1 MRAVGVLSRS
11 SAAARV
17 MAALLLLAQALWAA
31 PPRKVVVL
39 LPASVDAAR
48 QEAVLGAIRAQL
60 GDLALELVIERPAE
74 VPADLRDRLD
84 LASRAAET
92 HGAMGVFV
100 LEIERA
106 GDLLVYLVEP
116 EARRALV
123 RRVQAPG
130 SEAAGFEELSLI
142 VRSTSSALLEG
153 REIGMEQGP
162 ELAPKPPPRPEPEA
176 PPPPPPPRPAGKPP
190 QRSTSTGRLGAFYV
204 GEGYAPEA
212 SWQSGLG
219 LRLSGSPDRRLFVGI
234 GYVLF
239 PPVDI
244 DTETVAARVTRHP
257 AEAFASYELP
267 LDQVRVGAE
276 LAVRAELA
284 TRRTLRAGSGLE
296 PTPDDR
302 RWLWGAA
309 ARALVRWVLS
319 ERVALGAALGADISF
334 NDSEYVVDAS
344 GQQDPV
350 LRPRAVRPHAELG
363 VVVDLW

>member
-1 MRAVGVLSRS
+1 MRAVGVPSRS
-11 SAAARV
+11 SAAALV
-17 MAALLLLAQALWAA
+17 IAALLLLAQALAAA
-31 PPRKVVVL
+31 PPRKVVVM

-48 QEAVLGAIRAQL
+48 QEAALGAIRAQL
-60 GDLALELVIERPAE
+60 GDLALELVVERPAE

-84 LASRAAET
+84 LASQAAKT

-123 RRVQAPG
+123 RRVQAP
-130 SEAAGFEELSLI
+130 SSDAAGFEELSLI

-162 ELAPKPPPRPEPEA
+162 ELAPKPPPPEPEA
-176 PPPPPPPRPAGKPP
+176 PPPPPPAKPP
-190 QRSTSTGRLGAFYV
+190 EKPPERSPSTGRLGAFYV

-219 LRLSGSPDRRLFVGI
+219 LRLSGSPDGRLFVGL
-234 GYVLF
+234 GYVVF
-239 PPVDI
+239 PPVDV
-244 DTETVAARVTRHP
+244 DTEAAAARVTRYP
-257 AEAFASYELP
+257 GEVFAGYELP

-276 LAVRAELA
+276 LGLRVELA
-284 TRRTLRAGSGLE
+284 TRRTLRAGLGLE
-296 PTPDDR
+296 PTPDDE

-309 ARALVRWVLS
+309 ARAVVRWALS
-319 ERVALGAALGADISF
+319 DRVALGAGLGADISF

-344 GQQDPV
+344 GGQDPV
-350 LRPRAVRPHAELG
+350 LRPRTVRPHAEVG